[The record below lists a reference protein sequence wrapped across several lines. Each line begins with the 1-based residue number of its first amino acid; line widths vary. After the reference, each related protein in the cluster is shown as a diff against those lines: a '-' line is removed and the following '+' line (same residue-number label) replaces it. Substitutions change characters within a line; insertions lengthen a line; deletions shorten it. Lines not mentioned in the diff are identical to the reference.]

1 MDKRQDSS
9 QEAPANEPVQHAK
22 KQPYE
27 APQVQSVKL
36 TDEAAESL
44 T

>member
-1 MDKRQDSS
+1 MRDTNENEKLQNEQDPE
-9 QEAPANEPVQHAK
+9 QQ
-22 KQPYE
+22 QLPYE
-27 APQVQSVKL
+27 PPQVQSVKL

>member
-1 MDKRQDSS
+1 MTHD
-9 QEAPANEPVQHAK
+9 PTPNEPASHDDDKPALL
-22 KQPYE
+22 PYD
-27 APQVQSVKL
+27 PPTVQSVKL